1 STSTT
6 KMTFP
11 SPSTTVTVAPGSP
24 VPEITGERKSVEERN
39 AGPVI
44 TGASGAVVSTTT
56 VTSFDSSEVF
66 PAWSV
71 CVATNVYSRSS
82 NGSSGVPHQL
92 PSSST
97 STTKMTFPSP
107 STTVTVA
114 PGSPVPEIT

>member
-1 STSTT
+1 
-6 KMTFP
+6 
-11 SPSTTVTVAPGSP
+11 
-24 VPEITGERKSVEERN
+24 
-39 AGPVI
+39 PVI

-56 VTSFDSSEVF
+56 VTSFDSSEGF

-82 NGSSGVPHQL
+82 NGSSGVPDQL

-114 PGSPVPEIT
+114 PGSPVPEITGMPVSKYEPPAGPVITGASGAVTSTSNVTGSDGSD